1 MAIMTKHPKK
11 FDALKVPAY
20 PGGKTAFM
28 EFIAKNIQYPKEAE
42 EAGIEG
48 SVIVAYEILDTGMVE
63 NVRLLKGLGYG
74 CDEEAIRV
82 VSLLKFDKVRNKNV
96 RTRTSTRATIHFN
109 LNRPTI
115 TYTITNS
122 AVSEI
127 PANPE
132 NSLVIPAKAGT
143 PPPPTEA
150 TDGPITYTYTID
162 F

>member
-1 MAIMTKHPKK
+1 MTKHPKK

-20 PGGKTAFM
+20 PGGKKAFM

-48 SVIVAYEILDTGMVE
+48 SVIVAYDILDTGMVQ
-63 NVRLLKGLGYG
+63 NVRILKGLGHG
-74 CDEEAIRV
+74 CDEEAMRV
-82 VSLLKFDKVRNKNV
+82 IGLMRFEKVKNKSV

-109 LNRPTI
+109 LNRPII
-115 TYTITNS
+115 TYSITNS
-122 AVSEI
+122 PVSEM

-132 NSLVIPAKAGT
+132 NSLVTPAKAGT
-143 PPPPTEA
+143 PPTDA
-150 TDGPITYTYTID
+150 KDGPITYTYTID